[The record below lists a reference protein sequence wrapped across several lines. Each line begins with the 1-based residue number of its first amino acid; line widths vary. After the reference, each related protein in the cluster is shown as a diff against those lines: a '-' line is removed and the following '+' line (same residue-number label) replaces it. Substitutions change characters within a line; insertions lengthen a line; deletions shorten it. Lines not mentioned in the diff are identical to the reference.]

1 VENYDVADGI
11 AVALAY
17 ACLTINNGGSFPLE
31 KESGIKKEK
40 KKKKKKSKLP

>member
-1 VENYDVADGI
+1 MADGI

-17 ACLTINNGGSFPLE
+17 ACLTINNKGIFPVE
-31 KESGIKKEK
+31 KESSIKKEK